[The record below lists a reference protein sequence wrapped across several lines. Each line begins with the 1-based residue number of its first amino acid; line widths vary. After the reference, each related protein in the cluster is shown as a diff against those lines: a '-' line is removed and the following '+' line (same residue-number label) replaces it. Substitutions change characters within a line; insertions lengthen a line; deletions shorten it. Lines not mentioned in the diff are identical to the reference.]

1 MDKINVR
8 NKAQLVILSVSS
20 ARFQKVDSPVSEAVC
35 KSQQASKRAGKF
47 VKQMIDPIALKPRD
61 KAVTALREY
70 LASIT
75 LPWDRGRRLM
85 PNQSFMKYRVTIKKH
100 IQLVD
105 GQTDDFLRKYPSWI
119 EHAKN
124 ELGNLFDRGHYPSVN
139 DLRHRFRV
147 DLEFEPIPQKS
158 HFLLDMQ
165 QTLVEEVSAKAD
177 KKAEERIALAARA
190 AWENL
195 LEVTRH
201 YATVMSDP
209 NKRFKKSTVDN
220 LLETLSLTPDLNFSE
235 DPQLEMMVE
244 DIKSKLATIPVDELR
259 ESPLVRKQA
268 AQDAADSSD
277 TLESLMAELDNDP
290 VLAEARERNNQDN
303 NQDK

>member
-1 MDKINVR
+1 MNINVR
-8 NKAQLVILSVSS
+8 SKAQLVILSVSS

-35 KSQQASKRAGKF
+35 KSQQASKKAGKF
-47 VKQMIDPIALKPRD
+47 VKQMIDPIALRPRD
-61 KAVTALREY
+61 KTVTALREY
-70 LASIT
+70 LTSIT

-85 PNQSFMKYRVTIKKH
+85 PNQSFLKYRATIKKH

-105 GQTDDFLRKYPSWI
+105 NQTDDFLKKYPSWI

-124 ELGNLFDRGHYPSVN
+124 EMGNLFDRAHYPSVN

-165 QTLVEEVSAKAD
+165 QDMVEEVSAKAE
-177 KKAEERIALAARA
+177 KKAEERLALAGRA

-201 YATVMSDP
+201 YATVMADP
-209 NKRFKKSTVDN
+209 KRRFKKSTVDN
-220 LLETLSLTPDLNFSE
+220 LLETLNRTPDLNFSE
-235 DPQLEMMVE
+235 DPQLDMMVE
-244 DIKSKLATIPVDELR
+244 DIRNKLSGVPVEELR
-259 ESPLVRKQA
+259 ESPIVRKQA
-268 AQDAADSSD
+268 AQDASDSSD
-277 TLESLMAELDNDP
+277 TLESLMAELDSDP
-290 VLAEARERNNQDN
+290 VLAEAITNNQ
-303 NQDK
+303 